1 MSSDCSRS
9 NWAET
14 VGFYL
19 TGVWRLEKGD
29 INGSCCGRTDFESC
43 HGRRNG
49 MQSLIEFEY

>member
-1 MSSDCSRS
+1 MSSGCSWS

-19 TGVWRLEKGD
+19 TGVWRRD
-29 INGSCCGRTDFESC
+29 INGSCCGRTDFELC

-49 MQSLIEFEY
+49 MQSLIEFGY